1 MAQDRERAARA
12 GMNDHVGKPI
22 VPAELFGTLLRWLKP
37 RRPAPPAKRS
47 DAIDGVGGGTPPALP
62 HDSLPHD
69 SLPDSLPG
77 MDLPKALGNVAGNRP
92 LLARLLRDFLQQ
104 HRDDAKSIAQALIE
118 GDRARAQRMAHTLKG
133 VGGALGAVALA
144 RSAEA
149 LEARLGQPS
158 LDAGLAEPVQSA
170 GVRHQPALVE
180 LEDLDQ
186 ALEPLMA
193 GLYSWQT
200 SQGSRGAW
208 TTADADTAR
217 TTRRGQDVPDTEAV
231 RKQLARLRALLE
243 DLDPDAVQAAEAL
256 ARLWP
261 AHERV
266 ESLVAQTSAFEF
278 EAALKTVE
286 QLSTQ
291 DLGH

>member
-1 MAQDRERAARA
+1 
-12 GMNDHVGKPI
+12 MNDHVGKPI
-22 VPAELFGTLLRWLKP
+22 VPAELFGTLLRWVKP

-133 VGGALGAVALA
+133 VGGALGAVELA

-180 LEDLDQ
+180 LDDLDQ

-193 GLYSWQT
+193 GLYRWQT

-217 TTRRGQDVPDTEAV
+217 TTRRRQDGPDVEAV
-231 RKQLARLRALLE
+231 RKKLARLRTLLE

-286 QLSTQ
+286 QLSAQ